1 MMIPSQSMSVSARQS
16 DSALSSI
23 SASLFFVDAS
33 GRLAKSPRISDDDDD
48 EDDNDDDDD
57 DFDCI
62 DIVDESIF
70 FSISSA
76 AFSNAFSRFSSSAP
90 SGSLDSNSPASAVN
104 CMIKINA
111 IDVDTSDTAMS
122 RR

>member
-33 GRLAKSPRISDDDDD
+33 GRLAKSPRISDDDND
-48 EDDNDDDDD
+48 EDDNDDD